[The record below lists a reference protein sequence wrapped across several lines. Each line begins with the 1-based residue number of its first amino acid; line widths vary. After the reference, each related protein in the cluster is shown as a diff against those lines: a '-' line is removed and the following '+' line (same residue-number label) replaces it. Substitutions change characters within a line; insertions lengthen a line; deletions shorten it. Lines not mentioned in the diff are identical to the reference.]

1 MSTKRTETKTYYHK
15 NGQKAR
21 EGKFRDDKRH
31 GRGTEWHEN
40 GKKDETLFY
49 INGIK
54 YDLLDCECKNE
65 VTLYMND
72 FVFINNQIYH
82 LCAICDEGE
91 GLLWAKHINSTER
104 AVISN
109 KADAMVF
116 QNEKLQIPNWR
127 SC

>member
-1 MSTKRTETKTYYHK
+1 MTWVINNGQKKKAGVNKAGKEHGKWTYWHK
-15 NGQKAR
+15 NGQK
-21 EGKFRDDKRH
+21 
-31 GRGTEWHEN
+31 W
-40 GKKDETLFY
+40 ETLFY

-116 QNEKLQIPNWR
+116 QNEKQKIPNWR